1 MIKKLLTVAAILT
14 LQIGFAQPTGYP
26 DSVRMKASTKYQNPS
41 FIKRIFLG
49 KNYRQEWETT
59 VTLPVFYLKQMGFT
73 IKELGGGQQTKSLRL
88 EDKKGKEWV
97 LRTVDKDV
105 ELALP
110 KLLRNTIAE
119 SITQDMV
126 SAAHPYAPLTIPTL
140 ARSINVITAV
150 PKFYYIPDDPAFGE
164 HRSLFAHT
172 MCMLEQREPTP
183 DNSDTKGTDKVL
195 EDIIE
200 ENDHL
205 VIQQAVLRA
214 RILDMLVGD
223 WDRHADQWRWGVV
236 EQGGVDYYYAIPRD
250 RDQAFFYSGG
260 LLPKL
265 VRPIAMKHL
274 VGFTDNLDKLKNLNR
289 KSWYFDGVFLNE
301 LDRNEWESTLKW
313 VQSKLT
319 DEVIHN
325 AIMKMPPEIYA
336 IRGKEIELKLKGR
349 RDDLHQMGMKYY
361 KFISEEVNVTGTEE
375 EEIFK
380 ISGNKEKLLV
390 QVFAK
395 KQGDGERKIYER
407 VFYGETRIINLQG
420 LAGKDDFQIEENT
433 VSNIQLNLSGG
444 EGEDKYDIK
453 GSVNNAIIDNK
464 GELNTIINKSNSRIQ
479 IK

>member
-1 MIKKLLTVAAILT
+1 
-14 LQIGFAQPTGYP
+14 
-26 DSVRMKASTKYQNPS
+26 
-41 FIKRIFLG
+41 
-49 KNYRQEWETT
+49 
-59 VTLPVFYLKQMGFT
+59 
-73 IKELGGGQQTKSLRL
+73 
-88 EDKKGKEWV
+88 
-97 LRTVDKDV
+97 
-105 ELALP
+105 
-110 KLLRNTIAE
+110 
-119 SITQDMV
+119 
-126 SAAHPYAPLTIPTL
+126 
-140 ARSINVITAV
+140 
-150 PKFYYIPDDPAFGE
+150 
-164 HRSLFAHT
+164 
-172 MCMLEQREPTP
+172 
-183 DNSDTKGTDKVL
+183 
-195 EDIIE
+195 
-200 ENDHL
+200 
-205 VIQQAVLRA
+205 
-214 RILDMLVGD
+214 
-223 WDRHADQWRWGVV
+223 
-236 EQGGVDYYYAIPRD
+236 
-250 RDQAFFYSGG
+250 
-260 LLPKL
+260 
-265 VRPIAMKHL
+265 
-274 VGFTDNLDKLKNLNR
+274 
-289 KSWYFDGVFLNE
+289 YFDGVFLNE

-361 KFISEEVNVTGTEE
+361 KFISEEVNVSGTED

-395 KQGDGERKIYER
+395 KQGKGERKIYER

-420 LAGKDDFQIEENT
+420 LAGKDDFQIVENT